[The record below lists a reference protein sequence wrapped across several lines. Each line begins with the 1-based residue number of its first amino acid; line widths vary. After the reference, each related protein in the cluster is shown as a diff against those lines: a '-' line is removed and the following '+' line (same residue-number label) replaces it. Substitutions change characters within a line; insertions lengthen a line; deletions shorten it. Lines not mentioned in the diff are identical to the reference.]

1 MKTAI
6 SLPDHLFERVE
17 RTVARERM
25 TRSEFFAKAA
35 ERYLVELDR
44 ANLTERMNAALEL
57 VGDSYDEEQRE
68 WLEFNKRQ
76 LAKLTE
82 DDEW

>member
-6 SLPDHLFERVE
+6 SLPDHLFERIERRVE
-17 RTVARERM
+17 RERM

-35 ERYLVELDR
+35 ERYLIELDR
-44 ANLTERMNAALEL
+44 SDLTERMNAAIALA
-57 VGDSYDEEQRE
+57 GDEYRQEQQE
-68 WLEFNKRQ
+68 WVEFNKRQ

-82 DDEW
+82 GDEW